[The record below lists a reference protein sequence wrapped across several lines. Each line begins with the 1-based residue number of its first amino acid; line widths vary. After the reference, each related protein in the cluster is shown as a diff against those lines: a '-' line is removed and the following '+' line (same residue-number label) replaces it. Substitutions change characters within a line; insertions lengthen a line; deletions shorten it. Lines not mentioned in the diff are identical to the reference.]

1 MPLLIPLS
9 HHQFETFR
17 LHRKHIQYQELSE
30 IWNENTCQPGQ
41 EVIVALGYSYKQRLK
56 GFIVN
61 TWTSHH
67 IQNTGDRL
75 TQDIIAVCTPIGDRP
90 GNDNYNP
97 ISIELLAIEIVPVEN
112 TFIARCKNQSIAKK
126 WLNYLKQYKLLGK
139 AQLVRNNTS
148 IAITNLTPKLQ
159 QLCSVINWK
168 TEPHTETI
176 QQLKQFVG
184 ILESVQLTIPGLEKF

>member
-9 HHQFETFR
+9 RHQFETFK
-17 LHRKHIQYQELSE
+17 LHRKHIEYQKLSE
-30 IWNENTCQPGQ
+30 IWNNNTCQPGQ

-61 TWTSHH
+61 TWTSHR
-67 IQNTGDRL
+67 IQ
-75 TQDIIAVCTPIGDRP
+75 IAGDRP
-90 GNDNYNP
+90 TQNNTVSTPERDRTRNYNYDT
-97 ISIELLAIEIVPVEN
+97 ISIELLAVEILPVEN
-112 TFIARCKNQSIAKK
+112 SFIARCGNQFITKK

-139 AQLVRNNTS
+139 AQLARNNTS

-168 TEPHTETI
+168 IEPNTAMI
-176 QQLKQFVG
+176 QQYQQFVG
-184 ILESVQLTIPGLEKF
+184 IIESVQLTIPGLEF